1 MKNLLI
7 DIGNSVIKTAEGSC
21 SNNLIKKIKK
31 KPYVKRSFKNEFSGF
46 LKSNDFK
53 PEFKNIGVSSLNK
66 SNNLF
71 IQKSLK
77 KYFRIEPVFINNKI
91 ALPIKIEYTN
101 SIGNDRICN
110 AVAADNL
117 FPGKNILVIDFGT
130 ATTYTLVSEKILKG
144 GIISPGILTAFNSLK
159 DKTSLTFKNIK
170 FPKKLIG
177 KTTEENI
184 RSGIM
189 NQTLY
194 FCEYVIKELLKTHSG
209 LKVIVTGGFSEI
221 MNNRSKL
228 FDITDRELIFKG
240 INLIIKYNENINQRN
255 NN

>member
-21 SNNLIKKIKK
+21 SNNLITKIKK
-31 KPYVKRSFKNEFSGF
+31 KPYVKRDFKNEFSGF
-46 LKSNDFK
+46 LKSNNFK
-53 PEFKNIGVSSLNK
+53 SEFKNIGVSSLNK
-66 SNNLF
+66 NNNLL
-71 IQKSLK
+71 IQKSIK
-77 KYFRIEPVFINNKI
+77 KYFGIEPVFINNKI
-91 ALPIKIEYTN
+91 ALPIKIEYSN

-110 AVAADNL
+110 AVGAGDL
-117 FPGKNILVIDFGT
+117 FPEKSVLVIDFGT
-130 ATTYTLVSEKILKG
+130 ATTYTLVSELIIKG

-170 FPKKLIG
+170 FPEKLISQ
-177 KTTEENI
+177 TTEENI

-194 FCEYVIKELLKTHSG
+194 FCEYVIKELRKSHRG
-209 LKVIVTGGFSEI
+209 LKVIATGGFSEI

-228 FDITDRELIFKG
+228 FDINDRELIFKG
-240 INLIIKYNENINQRN
+240 INLIIKYNENINERN
-255 NN
+255 NY